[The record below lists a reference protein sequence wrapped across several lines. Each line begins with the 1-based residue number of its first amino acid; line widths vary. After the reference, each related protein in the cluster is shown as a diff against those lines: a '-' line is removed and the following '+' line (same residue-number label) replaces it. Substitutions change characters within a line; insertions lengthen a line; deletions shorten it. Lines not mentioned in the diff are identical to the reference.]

1 MVIEGLTGGKPHE
14 LKAAEKADTSTAPA
28 RNPVSTG
35 SGGGEFDAEV
45 AVSERSR
52 AAVKAYRIA
61 MQTRPRLA
69 IPLKVAQIKAQMASG
84 SYHPS
89 TGDVASAM
97 MRNVA

>member
-1 MVIEGLTGGKPHE
+1 MVIEGLTGGKPQE
-14 LKAAEKADTSTAPA
+14 LKAAEKADHNAAPP
-28 RNPVSTG
+28 RNPASTG
-35 SGGGEFDAEV
+35 SGGEFDAEV

-52 AAVKAYRIA
+52 AAIKAYRIA